1 MSAIRIDLYSD
12 TMTKPSKAMRQAMA
26 DAEVGDEQ
34 KFEDPTVNLLQ
45 STVSDLL
52 GKEAALFLPSGT
64 MASLISSAVHC
75 RPGDEILCD
84 QTAHI
89 LNSEGAGASAIA
101 GAVIRGLPGT
111 HGVFSPD
118 QFLAAIR
125 PESRYQPRTRML
137 SIEQTANM
145 AGGTVWPVHAIT
157 KLCSAARQR
166 GLATHMDGARLFN
179 AVVAS
184 GVAARDYAAGFD
196 SVWIDLSKGLGA
208 PAGAVLAGSRDF
220 IRMAWAWKQR
230 LGGALRQ
237 AGILAAAG
245 LYALGNNIERLA
257 DDHAKAKQLARGL
270 AQCAAVRVDPQR
282 VETNIV
288 LIDVS
293 PSGRTAGQI
302 LERLLAA
309 GLRLSQVSPTVLRAV
324 THLDISE
331 DDISESIRIFREALA
346 SVSA

>member
-12 TMTKPSKAMRQAMA
+12 TMTQPSKPMRRAMA

-45 STVSDLL
+45 SMAAELL

-89 LNSEGAGASAIA
+89 LNSEGAGASAVA
-101 GAVIRGLPGT
+101 GAIIRGLPGT
-111 HGVFSPD
+111 RGVFSPD
-118 QFLAAIR
+118 QFVAAIR
-125 PESRYQPRTRML
+125 PESRYQPCTRMV
-137 SIEQTANM
+137 SIEQTANL
-145 AGGTVWPVHAIT
+145 AGGVVWPLTVMTEICT
-157 KLCSAARQR
+157 AARQR
-166 GLATHMDGARLFN
+166 GMATHMDGARLFN

-184 GVAARDYAAGFD
+184 GIAARDYAAGFD

-245 LYALGNNIERLA
+245 VYALRNNIERLA
-257 DDHAKAKQLARGL
+257 EDHAKAKQFARGL
-270 AQCAAVRVDPQR
+270 AECAAVRLDPQP

-293 PSGRTAGQI
+293 PSGQTAGQI
-302 LERLLAA
+302 LERLLTA

-331 DDISESIRIFREALA
+331 DDICDSIRIFRETLA
-346 SVSA
+346 AT

>member
-12 TMTKPSKAMRQAMA
+12 TMTQPSKPMRQAMA
-26 DAEVGDEQ
+26 NAEVGDEQ

-45 STVSDLL
+45 AMVAELL

-89 LNSEGAGASAIA
+89 LNSEGAGASALA

-111 HGVFSPD
+111 RGVFSPE
-118 QFLAAIR
+118 QFAAAIR
-125 PESRYQPRTRML
+125 PESRYQPRTRMV
-137 SIEQTANM
+137 SIEQTANL
-145 AGGTVWPVHAIT
+145 AGGIVWPLNVMTVICA
-157 KLCSAARQR
+157 AARQR

-179 AVVAS
+179 AAVAS
-184 GVAARDYAAGFD
+184 GVGARDYAAGFD

-245 LYALGNNIERLA
+245 VYALRNNVERLA
-257 DDHAKAKQLARGL
+257 EDHAKAKQFAYGL
-270 AQCAAVRVDPQR
+270 AECAAVHVDAER

-288 LIDVS
+288 LIDVA
-293 PSGRTAGQI
+293 PSGQTAAQI
-302 LERLLAA
+302 IERLLAA

-331 DDISESIRIFREALA
+331 DDVRESIRIFRETLA
-346 SVSA
+346 R